1 MTGQELI
8 LTENTWSGGRRSVWP
23 WSLPLQ
29 PEGVGFNMNSGR
41 RRREAHVRIQTRQ
54 QWERALRLPA
64 GQLPRALFLFLCY
77 SPCLHRPPKLLITAC
92 ALQAMG
98 FEKRLDP
105 LRAGPAHCL
114 GSISPHSCNTAQQRS
129 AGFLNGSLCPWGAGE
144 GGGAKP
150 CPESP
155 PDPQLPD
162 RGPSFQGV
170 PENRPARQSAS
181 WGRGPGPHDCSHA
194 RGGDLGGSPEPRAL
208 TRTEDG
214 YIQFICVN
222 ERTTRGG
229 KKRKRKK
236 KRERERKTG
245 KNKRKNAQTPPLP
258 PRPQLLRLPLLY
270 PWEGRCREC

>member
-1 MTGQELI
+1 MAATGQELI
-8 LTENTWSGGRRSVWP
+8 LTENTWSGGRRPVRVALEPSAAAGGCGFQHELWTEEAGGPCANPDKAAVGKGSASSSRAAP
-23 WSLPLQ
+23 QGSLPL
-29 PEGVGFNMNSGR
+29 S
-41 RRREAHVRIQTRQ
+41 
-54 QWERALRLPA
+54 LL
-64 GQLPRALFLFLCY
+64 L
-77 SPCLHRPPKLLITAC
+77 SCLHQPPKLLITAC

-114 GSISPHSCNTAQQRS
+114 GSISPHSCNTAQQCS

-170 PENRPARQSAS
+170 PENRPARRSAS

-222 ERTTRGG
+222 ERTTWGG
-229 KKRKRKK
+229 KKKK
-236 KRERERKTG
+236 KEKKERERK
-245 KNKRKNAQTPPLP
+245 KNR
-258 PRPQLLRLPLLY
+258 
-270 PWEGRCREC
+270 